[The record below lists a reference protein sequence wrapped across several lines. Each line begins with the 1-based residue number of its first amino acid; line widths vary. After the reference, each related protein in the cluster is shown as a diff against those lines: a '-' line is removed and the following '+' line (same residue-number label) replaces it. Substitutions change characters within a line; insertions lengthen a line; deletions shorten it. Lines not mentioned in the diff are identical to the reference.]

1 MEKIKRTP
9 KEIFQEYTD
18 GTSFKDG
25 LGERGIHEQSRMNE
39 RFFVGDQW
47 YGVNCG
53 NSKPLARRNLI
64 KRIGEYKMAVIG
76 SAPVSVNYSADGI
89 PDTEELAS
97 EKQEILSAAKQGHMP
112 KDTLSPAEVSVMMT
126 ALSDYF
132 SATAERVKL
141 ELKKEQL
148 LRNAYI
154 SGTALCYTYWDADLK
169 TGLFADKEKTIPIEG
184 DIALEV
190 LDVENVVF
198 GDPNNED
205 IQSQPYI
212 IMAKRCDLAE
222 VRREARRN
230 GQNDAEILPSSSGGF
245 KIGAG
250 DRGEDESAD
259 RRKVNV
265 LTKLYKEYDKDDRSY
280 RIMAVRVTEN
290 AVVREPWCLGVT
302 RYPLAAFSWERRR
315 SCAYG
320 ESEITYNIPNQ
331 IAVNRML
338 TAGIWAAMV
347 SNMPIMVVNGDT
359 VTSDITN
366 EPGQIIKVYGSNEDV
381 SGAVR
386 YVTPPQFQTGYF
398 GSVDMIFNN
407 TLSDNGANDAALG
420 NMRPDNA
427 TALIALREAAL
438 APMQLYQN
446 RFFGFMEELA
456 RIWAD
461 FWLNHYG
468 CRPLK
473 VRDKSGLWY
482 IDFNAER
489 YRKLL
494 INAQVD
500 VGASTVWSEAVVIQT
515 LDNLL
520 RSGVITV
527 DQYLERV
534 PSGLIP
540 DVTGLRNTLNQ
551 ETGEETVETDEITD
565 EEILQNLAQQYPKE
579 YEIYQHLSANEKSAF
594 LLNLKQQGS
603 ALPRELKEGDDL

>member
-1 MEKIKRTP
+1 MEKIKQTP
-9 KEIFQEYTD
+9 QEIFREYTD
-18 GTSFKDG
+18 GTAFKDG

-76 SAPVSVNYSADGI
+76 SSPVSVNYSADGI
-89 PDTEELAS
+89 PDTDNLND
-97 EKQEILSAAKQGHMP
+97 EKQILLAAAKQGQMP
-112 KDTLSPAEVSVMMT
+112 QDQLRPAEVSVIMT

-132 SATAERVKL
+132 HTTAERVKL
-141 ELKKEQL
+141 ELKKELL

-154 SGTALCYTYWDADLK
+154 SGTALCYTYWDPDLK
-169 TGLFADKEKTIPIEG
+169 TGLFADEEKTIPIEG

-198 GDPNNED
+198 GDPNNEE

-230 GQNDAEILPSSSGGF
+230 GQNDAEIEPSSLSGF
-245 KIGAG
+245 RIGAG
-250 DRGEDESAD
+250 DRGQEEPTDS
-259 RRKVNV
+259 RKVNV

-338 TAGIWAAMV
+338 TAGIWSAMV

-398 GSVDMIFNN
+398 GSIDTIFNN

-446 RFFGFMEELA
+446 RFFGFIEELA

-461 FWLNHYG
+461 FWMNHYG
-468 CRPLK
+468 RRPLK
-473 VRDKSGLWY
+473 VRDKSGFWY

-540 DVTGLRNTLNQ
+540 DVTGLRNNLRQQQ
-551 ETGEETVETDEITD
+551 EEPPLEDDEITD
-565 EEILQNLAQQYPKE
+565 EEILKNLAEQYPE
-579 YEIYQHLSANEKSAF
+579 EFEIYNHLSAGEQKDF
-594 LLNLKQQGS
+594 LLNLKQRGATVAPEEQGD
-603 ALPRELKEGDDL
+603 EV